1 MKILHV
7 EDNPQD
13 AELMHMLVH
22 AEWPD
27 CQFKVVWDRDT
38 FVGSI
43 ASEEPDL
50 ILCDFTL
57 AGFSGKEALTLA
69 KEAAPEI
76 PFIYLSGTIG
86 EDRAIEALKSGA
98 TDYIIKDR
106 PKRLVTAIKRA
117 VRDVQE
123 KRQRKLAEEQFL
135 RIQRL
140 ENIGMLAAGIAHDFN
155 NVLAPIAMAV
165 PLLRDR
171 ATDPQDC
178 RILDNVE
185 KSADRGASLIRQIL
199 GFAQGIRGAPQETQL
214 KHLLRDLVAVLSQT
228 FSKSIQI
235 EEYVASELWPVKA
248 NPTHI
253 HQVIL
258 NLCVNAR
265 DAMPQGGR
273 LRLRATNQMIDEA
286 TAATKKG
293 ARPGAFVRLE
303 IEDTGTGIPPEV
315 VERMWEPFFTTKEN
329 GRGTGLGL
337 STVRGIVDDH
347 EGFLILDTK
356 VGRGTRFDIYLPAV
370 PAAVAPPSEVQ
381 RPKARRGSGELI
393 LVVDDDPNVR
403 DVVSAILT
411 RNGYRVEIANDG
423 TKALAILAQKAVEIR
438 LVVTDVNMP
447 NLDGIALA
455 KIVRSLSPSTR
466 ILTITGIIDE
476 YDRTEAAKL
485 SAAVLYKPFT
495 GEALLNAVDELLNA
509 RVEVPG
515 GSAVVGAS

>member
-7 EDNPQD
+7 EDNAQD

-22 AEWPD
+22 AEWPE
-27 CQFKVVWDRDT
+27 CNFKVVWEREKFLGALAAET
-38 FVGSI
+38 
-43 ASEEPDL
+43 PDL

-57 AGFSGKEALTLA
+57 GGFNGKEALALA
-69 KEAAPEI
+69 KEKSPET

-117 VRDVQE
+117 IRDVQE
-123 KRQRKLAEEQFL
+123 KKQRKLAEEQFL

-171 ATDPQDC
+171 ATDPQDR

-185 KSADRGASLIRQIL
+185 KSADRGAGLIRQIL
-199 GFAQGIRGAPQETQL
+199 GFAQGIRGAPQEVQL
-214 KHLLRDLVAVLSQT
+214 KHLLRDLVNVLGQT

-235 EEYVASELWPVKA
+235 EENVASNLWPVRA

-253 HQVIL
+253 HQIIL

-265 DAMPQGGR
+265 DAMPQGGA
-273 LRLRATNQMIDEA
+273 LRIRASNQTIDEA
-286 TAATKKG
+286 TAATKKNVL
-293 ARPGAFVRLE
+293 AGAFVKVE
-303 IEDTGTGIPPEV
+303 VEDTGTGIPPEI
-315 VERMWEPFFTTKEN
+315 VERIWEPFFTTKEN

-347 EGFLILDTK
+347 QGFIILDTK
-356 VGRGTRFDIYLPAV
+356 AGRGTRFEIYLPAV
-370 PAAVAPPSEVQ
+370 PAAVAPPSEAQ
-381 RPKARRGSGELI
+381 RPKARQGSGEFI

-403 DVVSAILT
+403 DVTNAIFT
-411 RNGYRVEIANDG
+411 RNGYRVQTASDG
-423 TKALAILAQKAVEIR
+423 TEALAILAQKGVEVQ

-455 KIVRSLSPSTR
+455 KIVRSLSPGTR

-476 YDRTEAAKL
+476 YDRSEAAKL
-485 SAAVLYKPFT
+485 SGAMLIKPFT
-495 GEALLNAVDELLNA
+495 AEALLNAADELLNA
-509 RVEVPG
+509 RR
-515 GSAVVGAS
+515 AVQAAAPVGAS